1 VHRLKLK
8 FFRRAALP
16 LLLGFVLNLAQ
27 LSSLAHQP
35 KFSGLSGEAAARE
48 MILPPGFKAT
58 LFAGEPDVQQPIAFA
73 IDDRGRLWVA
83 EAYTYPN
90 RAKEGE
96 GRDRIVV
103 FEDTDGDGKFNRRT
117 VFMEKLNLVSGI
129 ELGFGGVWVG
139 AAPYLMFIP
148 IADGDEPKPAGEP
161 KILLDGWGWQDTHE
175 TLNTF
180 KWGPDGWLYGCHGVF
195 THSNVGKPGTPD
207 NERTRINAGI
217 WRYHPTKHIF
227 EVFAE
232 GTSNPWGIDFDENG
246 QLIAE
251 ACVIPHLFHII
262 QGARYHRQAGQHF
275 NPHTYDDIK
284 TIADHLHWAGNQ
296 WNQSDISRS
305 AELGGGH
312 AHVGLM
318 IYQGDNWPAE
328 YRGKVFMNNIHG
340 ACLNMD
346 VLERKGSGF
355 VGRHSPDP
363 IKFNDAW
370 SQIVNFQEGPDGAVY
385 FIDWYDKNQ
394 CHSNDANQHDRS
406 NGRIFKIS
414 YGETKFDKVDL
425 QRLSDAELVRLLAHK
440 NVWHARHAR
449 RILQERCETY
459 IAELTPYPVITPNQP
474 TPKAKTSLDAIFND
488 LWDTFESNS
497 NSATR
502 LNALW
507 ALNRPWGVLNWTNSP
522 GNILGDHN
530 EFVRAWAIQLFS
542 NEGWL
547 DVFARK
553 ARLGNNIIREFTHLA
568 REDKSPV
575 VRLYLASAMQ
585 RLPLEDR
592 WEILE
597 ALSQRSE
604 DANDH
609 NIPLM
614 VWYAAE
620 PLATKD
626 IERALKL
633 AENAKLPNLL
643 NFMTRRTASLNTSQ
657 AFAAITKSLLRL
669 STDQQRLDALKGLSA
684 ALKGQRRVTMPADW
698 PVIETALANSA
709 NPEIR
714 AQMQSLSLTFG
725 STTALTS
732 LRKTLK
738 DKATDVAARK
748 LAFDSLLSVK
758 DAELPAL
765 LRQLLSDADLRDSA
779 LRGLGTYDDVQTPDA
794 ILPLYSSLSVAHKR
808 DARNTLA
815 GRPAYAQRLLAAV
828 EANQIPKSD
837 LTADLIQQLRNLKN
851 PEVDALLAKVWG
863 TARESS
869 ADMKAEIARVRNIFH
884 AGGSQPGDAQR
895 GRTVFTK
902 ICLPCHTMFGS
913 GGQVGPD
920 LTGSNRGD
928 LDYILENMVDPNAVI
943 PNDYLSWNMETKD
956 ERSITGILKAQ
967 TEHAVTVMTANETI
981 ILPRNEIA
989 HLEQGKLSMMPEDL
1003 LKPLTD
1009 QEIRDLIIYLRQP
1022 VQVPMIA
1029 TPETVSLFF
1038 NGKDLANWNGNP
1050 EVWRV
1055 ENGEIVGSTKTGLKQ
1070 NDFLK
1075 SDFVLEDFR
1084 LVFKVKLTPNT
1095 ENSGV
1100 QFRSEPFEGHEMRGP
1115 QADIGAGWWGKL
1127 YEENGRGLLWDKP
1140 GDAHVKANDWNTYEI
1155 LAVGGKIRTAL
1166 NGQLCTDLTDDKVAR
1181 RGVVGLQVHSGGP
1194 MEVRFKDFELELNPQ
1209 LEMKTVKPAR

>member
-1 VHRLKLK
+1 MNNHFPRSA
-8 FFRRAALP
+8 FALLTSC
-16 LLLGFVLNLAQ
+16 LLFSLTVSAQ
-27 LSSLAHQP
+27 QP
-35 KFSGLSGEAAARE
+35 KFSGLLPEEAANA
-48 MILPPGFKAT
+48 IVLPPGFKAT
-58 LFAGEPDVQQPIAFA
+58 LFAGEPDVKQPIAFA

-96 GRDRIVV
+96 GRDRILV
-103 FEDTDGDGKFNRRT
+103 FEDTDGDGKFNKRT
-117 VFMEKLNLVSGI
+117 VFKEGLNLVSGI
-129 ELGFGGVWVG
+129 EVGFGGVWIG

-195 THSNVGKPGTPD
+195 THSNVGKPGAKD

-217 WRYHPTKHIF
+217 WRYHPTRHVF

-232 GTSNPWGIDFDENG
+232 GTSNPWGIDFDEHG

-275 NPHTYDDIK
+275 NPHIYDDIK

-340 ACLNMD
+340 ACINMD

-355 VGRHSPDP
+355 VGHHAPSP
-363 IKFNDAW
+363 ILFNDVW

-414 YGETKFDKVDL
+414 YGQPKKIQANLTAKSNE
-425 QRLSDAELVRLLAHK
+425 ELVELALAK
-440 NVWHARHAR
+440 NDWFGRHAR
-449 RILQERCETY
+449 RLIQER
-459 IAELTPYPVITPNQP
+459 
-474 TPKAKTSLDAIFND
+474 
-488 LWDTFESNS
+488 
-497 NSATR
+497 SATDVSIGKL
-502 LNALW
+502 LNTPPAEPSGYDPDKKLRWLWTAHAIGNPGPSTYALT
-507 ALNRPWGVLNWTNSP
+507 RQ
-522 GNILGDHN
+522 N
-530 EFVRAWAIQLFS
+530 EFVRAWAIQLLCEDKEVS
-542 NEGWL
+542 QDALKEL
-547 DVFARK
+547 AR
-553 ARLGNNIIREFTHLA
+553 LA

-585 RLPLEDR
+585 RLSVENR
-592 WEILE
+592 WEVLE
-597 ALSQRSE
+597 ALSQRAE

-620 PLATKD
+620 PLPTVD
-626 IERALKL
+626 MERALKL
-633 AENAKLPNLL
+633 AENAKLPRLL
-643 NFMTRRTASLNTSQ
+643 NFMTRRTAALNTPE

-669 STDQQRLDALKGLSA
+669 SNDQQRLDALNGLSA
-684 ALKGQRRVTMPADW
+684 ALKGQRRVAMPADW
-698 PVIETALANSA
+698 PAVETALASSA

-725 STTALTS
+725 SATALES
-732 LRKTLK
+732 LRKTLI

-748 LAFDSLLSVK
+748 LAFDSLLSIK
-758 DAELPAL
+758 DAELPPL
-765 LRQLLSDADLRDSA
+765 LRQLLNDADLRGSA
-779 LRGLGTYDDVQTPDA
+779 LRGLGAYDDPQTPDA
-794 ILPLYSSLSVAHKR
+794 ILPLYSSFSAVHKR

-815 GRPAYAQRLLAAV
+815 SRPTYARRLLAAV
-828 EANQIPKSD
+828 EANQIPKFD

-863 TARESS
+863 ATRESS
-869 ADMKAEIARVRNIFH
+869 ADKKAEIARVRNIFF

-902 ICLPCHTMFGS
+902 VCLPCHTLFGS

-928 LDYILENMVDPNAVI
+928 LEYILENMVDPNAVI
-943 PNDYLSWNMETKD
+943 PNDYLSWNIETKD
-956 ERSITGILKAQ
+956 ERSITGIVKEQ
-967 TEHAVTVMTANETI
+967 TEHAVTVITANETI
-981 ILPRNEIA
+981 VIPRNEIA
-989 HLEQGKLSMMPEDL
+989 FMQQGNLSMMPEDL

-1022 VQVPMIA
+1022 VQVPMVA
-1029 TPETVSLFF
+1029 TPDTTGLFF
-1038 NGKDLANWNGNP
+1038 NGKDLSNWNGNP
-1050 EVWRV
+1050 AVWRV

-1075 SDFVLEDFR
+1075 SDFVLDDFR
-1084 LVFKVKLTPNT
+1084 LVFKVKLTPNN

-1127 YEENGRGLLWDKP
+1127 YEENGRSLLWDKP
-1140 GDAHVKANDWNTYEI
+1140 GDAHVKVNDWNTYEI
-1155 LAVGGKIRTAL
+1155 LAVGGKIRTAI
-1166 NGQLCTDLTDDKVAR
+1166 NGQLCVDLDDPKVSR

-1194 MEVRFKDFELELNPQ
+1194 MEVRFKDFELELNPKFE
-1209 LEMKTVKPAR
+1209 LKTVKE